1 MEKYNGY
8 SNYETWA
15 VCLWLDNDE
24 GSQEYILE
32 LCKEILKENNLNLET
47 AKRDMAEAIKALV
60 YEGMPVIPNSLYSD
74 LLDASLSE
82 VNWYEISDRLLE
94 D

>member
-15 VCLWLDNDE
+15 VCRWLDNDE
-24 GSQEYILE
+24 GSQEYLSELVKDILT
-32 LCKEILKENNLNLET
+32 ENNLNMEI
-47 AKRDMAEAIKALV
+47 ARRDLAEAIKALV
-60 YEGMPVIPNSLYSD
+60 YDSMPVIPNSLYSD

-82 VNWYEISDRLLE
+82 VNWYEIVE
-94 D
+94 KNQE